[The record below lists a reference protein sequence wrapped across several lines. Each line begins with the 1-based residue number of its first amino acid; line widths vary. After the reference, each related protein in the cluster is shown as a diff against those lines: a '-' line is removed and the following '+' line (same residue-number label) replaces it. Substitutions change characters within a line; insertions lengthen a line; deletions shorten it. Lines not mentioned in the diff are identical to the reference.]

1 MLKLYAL
8 AILSLTL
15 SSCAPSAGMSGS
27 PRSTLA
33 PRLSPA
39 ELPTPYACTEQL
51 PTLPTWGAAPDP
63 DSRAVSIRLRGEL
76 SDVRA
81 EWVSPFRG
89 ILISD
94 ELRAREAQHRAA
106 QAARVRLALRLRD
119 LACRQWAGRADVL
132 GRDQRR
138 VEVEMA
144 DLREQIRVARW
155 LLVGGA
161 GVLGLVAL
169 VAVASSGG

>member
-1 MLKLYAL
+1 MQTLYVMAT
-8 AILSLTL
+8 LSLIL
-15 SSCAPSAGMSGS
+15 SSCASSAGMSGS
-27 PRSTLA
+27 PRLTLA
-33 PRLSPA
+33 PRPSPA
-39 ELPTPYACTEQL
+39 ELPTPCACTEQL

-63 DSRAVSIRLRGEL
+63 DSQAVSVRLRGAL
-76 SDVRA
+76 SDDRS
-81 EWVSPFRG
+81 EWVAPFHG

-94 ELRAREAQHRAA
+94 ELRAREAQHRGA

-119 LACRQWAGRADVL
+119 LACRQWTGRAEVL
-132 GRDQRR
+132 GRDQRWME
-138 VEVEMA
+138 VEVA